1 MFKYKDKI
9 VNIDMCYLF
18 LLSCR
23 AWPLAREFEEK
34 DKDKML
40 LISVRCRGQCVQ
52 IQRQNCKH
60 RYVLLFSLVIVEPG
74 QGVPSPPDGWTAGRH
89 GWLAGDTAN
98 VVFRPSPTNI
108 YLS

>member
-9 VNIDMCYLF
+9 VNIDM
-18 LLSCR
+18 
-23 AWPLAREFEEK
+23 
-34 DKDKML
+34 
-40 LISVRCRGQCVQ
+40 
-52 IQRQNCKH
+52 
-60 RYVLLFSLVIVEPG
+60 LLFSLVIVETG

-108 YLS
+108 SFVIHMCYLLYRRGDNINIFM

>member
-9 VNIDMCYLF
+9 VNIDM
-18 LLSCR
+18 
-23 AWPLAREFEEK
+23 
-34 DKDKML
+34 
-40 LISVRCRGQCVQ
+40 
-52 IQRQNCKH
+52 
-60 RYVLLFSLVIVEPG
+60 LLFSLVIVETG

-108 YLS
+108 DLS